1 MAIVT
6 SGSMSAFV
14 GDRPSKRKFKLKIG
28 ANIMATRGKK
38 KNSMAKGRKSSTRG
52 KKKKR

>member
-14 GDRPSKRKFKLKIG
+14 GDRLRKRKFKLRIG
-28 ANIMATRGKK
+28 ANIMASRGKKKNKMNKGKKGNTRGKK
-38 KNSMAKGRKSSTRG
+38 KR
-52 KKKKR
+52 